1 MQIIRC
7 TGRLLKLLKL
17 QSSKLSEVPDNEP
30 FGSWF
35 ANLLYLERRKCI
47 LFTNSRTLYSL
58 CVLDVKK
65 ADFTDLGLF
74 FAEHLL
80 HNLRSEDVPL
90 SFLSKVE
97 SSAREV
103 VVARTN
109 SRSVLGSMNDLI
121 IQIKVRVWHEG
132 GVSACD
138 VDMLNRSL
146 NRIPMSAIGNSY
158 SIDKMLELAT

>member
-1 MQIIRC
+1 M
-7 TGRLLKLLKL
+7 LKLLKL
-17 QSSKLSEVPDNEP
+17 PSSRLSEVPDIEP
-30 FGSWF
+30 LGSWF
-35 ANLLYLERRKCI
+35 ANLLYLDRRKCI
-47 LFTNSRTLYSL
+47 LITNSRTLYSF

-65 ADFTDLGLF
+65 TDLTDLGEF
-74 FAEHLL
+74 FAQHLL
-80 HNLRSEDVPL
+80 DSLRSEGAPT

-97 SSAREV
+97 SSLDEV

-109 SRSVLGSMNDLI
+109 SRSVLGSMNDLV
-121 IQIKVRVWHEG
+121 IQIKVRVGYEG

-158 SIDKMLELAT
+158 AIDKMLELAI